1 LLLIRLFRY
10 FETFK
15 QTPMEKVTQFGPKYG
30 PITKE
35 GAKYMYDFY
44 SAESVIGSIDWPI
57 AKKMM
62 DFYKMYL

>member
-1 LLLIRLFRY
+1 MQNFNSS
-10 FETFK
+10 
-15 QTPMEKVTQFGPKYG
+15 GHKYG

-35 GAKYMYDFY
+35 GAKYMHSFY
-44 SAESVIGSIDWPI
+44 AAEAVIGSIDWAK

>member
-1 LLLIRLFRY
+1 
-10 FETFK
+10 
-15 QTPMEKVTQFGPKYG
+15 MEKVTQFGPKYG

-35 GAKYMYDFY
+35 NAKYMYSFWA
-44 SAESVIGSIDWPI
+44 AESVIGSIDWPF

>member
-1 LLLIRLFRY
+1 MKNFNLSG
-10 FETFK
+10 
-15 QTPMEKVTQFGPKYG
+15 QKYG

-35 GAKYMYDFY
+35 GAKYMYSFFA
-44 SAESVIGSIDWPI
+44 AEAVIGSIDWAK